1 MDLYSARVHD
11 NLKQQDAVIIQ
22 LSTALL
28 AITGAFGKPVLKH
41 NVVLSVAMAYLLAIT
56 ILQAIL
62 GYYLSDQFYYKTQKL
77 LNKNLD
83 KEDNDLLTGIDKI
96 WEGRLN
102 RFFNRFIFLTF
113 TAAIICFLILIIS
126 YIRSL

>member
-1 MDLYSARVHD
+1 
-11 NLKQQDAVIIQ
+11 
-22 LSTALL
+22 
-28 AITGAFGKPVLKH
+28 
-41 NVVLSVAMAYLLAIT
+41 MAYLLAIT

-113 TAAIICFLILIIS
+113 TAAIIFFLILIIS